1 MCVGVSVVDGVED
14 RSHALKSLVGVFI
27 RAVDPQALK
36 TRISND
42 HTSNPTIF
50 LRNSNRNRF
59 SINNKV
65 SRRSRGNS
73 GNPSVENVRR
83 PSELKGG
90 RISENAGG
98 RDGCI
103 RNK

>member
-1 MCVGVSVVDGVED
+1 MRVGVSVVDSVED
-14 RSHALKSLVGVFI
+14 SSHALKGLVGIFI
-27 RAVDPQALK
+27 RAIDPQALE

-59 SINNKV
+59 SINYKV
-65 SRRSRGNS
+65 GRRSRGNS
-73 GNPSVENVRR
+73 GYPSVENIRR
-83 PSELKGG
+83 PTELKGG
-90 RISENAGG
+90 RVSENARG
-98 RDGCI
+98 RYGCI